1 MARRPGSGFRSLLL
15 APTRELATQI
25 HAEAV
30 KFASASGFG
39 SACVT
44 WMPWEGQLVSLARDY
59 GRIKGGTGSGRG
71 VDFLE
76 FWVEHV
82 EPKLASGWVEY
93 F

>member
-1 MARRPGSGFRSLLL
+1 
-15 APTRELATQI
+15 
-25 HAEAV
+25 
-30 KFASASGFG
+30 
-39 SACVT
+39 
-44 WMPWEGQLVSLARDY
+44 MPWEGQLVSLAWDY
-59 GRIKGGTGSGRG
+59 GRIKVGTGSGRG